1 MARNGFPNEEQGRNE
16 QLPRPSE
23 MSASE
28 EKKNC
33 ERKRFDLVE
42 PTLEALGRS
51 TDYIGGSFSI
61 AECQILGHH
70 QGEAGCVA
78 GGCCAH

>member
-1 MARNGFPNEEQGRNE
+1 MSSCT
-16 QLPRPSE
+16 RPSE

-33 ERKRFDLVE
+33 ERQRFDLIE

-51 TDYIGGSFSI
+51 TDHIGGSFSM

-70 QGEAGCVA
+70 QGEAGVLQEGVA
-78 GGCCAH
+78 LIDERVTSPSRVE